1 MLNFFKS
8 KSSEPVKYEKVSLN
22 NLTAILYVVV
32 LAAEIRVHF
41 ETIGLC
47 FGAQFRLL
55 CIYNI
60 VVKVEKQLH

>member
-55 CIYNI
+55 CI
-60 VVKVEKQLH
+60 